1 MIGVAT
7 EPPAFFEIPA
17 LKRVAPVAP
26 VTVAAAPGG
35 TPPSDAAIARAYAPE
50 HAPAERDD
58 SAQEQEQL
66 RALLSELLQIHAQ
79 EPSAAAQ
86 SAAAAINWGG
96 RVVSDGLLGMAELGT
111 AGLEAALG
119 KFKVTVEPKP
129 TPTTV
134 GPKTEARANRLK
146 GAAGTTE
153 AVTDGVCSSIN
164 KAATAV
170 GRRVAG
176 AAREVPATEPPS
188 QSRAGIKA
196 VGAASLGAAGEVLS
210 AAEDACKQVVAS
222 MSATTSGAIGHR
234 YGDDAESLAQTSLA
248 AVQSA
253 AHTALNVVSLGPKAV
268 AKSSAVAAAK
278 SGAATAAERDNHGT
292 HAPACQPRGEEQHS
306 GAIA

>member
-1 MIGVAT
+1 M
-7 EPPAFFEIPA
+7 
-17 LKRVAPVAP
+17 
-26 VTVAAAPGG
+26 
-35 TPPSDAAIARAYAPE
+35 
-50 HAPAERDD
+50 
-58 SAQEQEQL
+58 
-66 RALLSELLQIHAQ
+66 
-79 EPSAAAQ
+79 
-86 SAAAAINWGG
+86 
-96 RVVSDGLLGMAELGT
+96 
-111 AGLEAALG
+111 
-119 KFKVTVEPKP
+119 
-129 TPTTV
+129 
-134 GPKTEARANRLK
+134 
-146 GAAGTTE
+146 
-153 AVTDGVCSSIN
+153 CSSIN

-196 VGAASLGAAGEVLS
+196 VGAASLGAAGEVLG

-292 HAPACQPRGEEQHS
+292 HAPASQPRGEEQHS

>member
-1 MIGVAT
+1 M
-7 EPPAFFEIPA
+7 
-17 LKRVAPVAP
+17 
-26 VTVAAAPGG
+26 
-35 TPPSDAAIARAYAPE
+35 
-50 HAPAERDD
+50 
-58 SAQEQEQL
+58 
-66 RALLSELLQIHAQ
+66 
-79 EPSAAAQ
+79 
-86 SAAAAINWGG
+86 
-96 RVVSDGLLGMAELGT
+96 
-111 AGLEAALG
+111 
-119 KFKVTVEPKP
+119 
-129 TPTTV
+129 
-134 GPKTEARANRLK
+134 
-146 GAAGTTE
+146 
-153 AVTDGVCSSIN
+153 CSSIN

-210 AAEDACKQVVAS
+210 AAEGACKQVVAS

-278 SGAATAAERDNHGT
+278 SGAATAAERDNHGRT
-292 HAPACQPRGEEQHS
+292 HAPASQPRGGEEQHS
-306 GAIA
+306 GAVP

>member
-7 EPPAFFEIPA
+7 EPPSFFEIPA
-17 LKRVAPVAP
+17 LKRVAPVPP

-134 GPKTEARANRLK
+134 GR
-146 GAAGTTE
+146 G
-153 AVTDGVCSSIN
+153 I
-164 KAATAV
+164 
-170 GRRVAG
+170 
-176 AAREVPATEPPS
+176 EPPTRS
-188 QSRAGIKA
+188 VSSPSASPSCPTLALRSHPPSSPSGPNLALHLVTLTTHHSPLDLHPARRLAPRPKRGSTGSRG
-196 VGAASLGAAGEVLS
+196 
-210 AAEDACKQVVAS
+210 
-222 MSATTSGAIGHR
+222 R
-234 YGDDAESLAQTSLA
+234 
-248 AVQSA
+248 
-253 AHTALNVVSLGPKAV
+253 
-268 AKSSAVAAAK
+268 
-278 SGAATAAERDNHGT
+278 
-292 HAPACQPRGEEQHS
+292 PARLRR
-306 GAIA
+306 

>member
-1 MIGVAT
+1 MT
-7 EPPAFFEIPA
+7 
-17 LKRVAPVAP
+17 LS
-26 VTVAAAPGG
+26 
-35 TPPSDAAIARAYAPE
+35 PSPLTT
-50 HAPAERDD
+50 HTQP
-58 SAQEQEQL
+58 SPCP
-66 RALLSELLQIHAQ
+66 QI
-79 EPSAAAQ
+79 
-86 SAAAAINWGG
+86 
-96 RVVSDGLLGMAELGT
+96 
-111 AGLEAALG
+111 
-119 KFKVTVEPKP
+119 
-129 TPTTV
+129 

-278 SGAATAAERDNHGT
+278 SGAATAAERDNHGRT
-292 HAPACQPRGEEQHS
+292 HAPASQPRGGEEQHS
-306 GAIA
+306 GAVP